1 MIAFD
6 NLATEKNNPASA
18 HIDEMTTLDM
28 ITLINREDQKAAL
41 SLVPILPQIAAAVD
55 LIADRLRRGGRLIY
69 CGAGTSG
76 RLGALDAAECPP
88 TYGTDPRQVTAII
101 AGGRPAMFAAQE
113 GAEDNMDAA
122 VADLQGLRLNRT
134 DILVGLS
141 ASGRAPYVV
150 SALRYARAQG
160 AATVS
165 VACSPDSLIAEAA
178 DISLTAVPG
187 PEIIAGSTRLKAGT
201 VQKLILNMLSTGAMI
216 RLGKVFGNRMVD
228 LQATNEKLA
237 ERARRIVSEVIGC
250 PAEESAHLLKKSDGN
265 AKLAILLGL
274 SKLSLEDAR
283 RILQETDG
291 HLKTALRIAQTRGG
305 ET

>member
-28 ITLINREDQKAAL
+28 MTLINREDQKAAL

-55 LIADRLRRGGRLIY
+55 LIADHLRRGGRLIY

-76 RLGALDAAECPP
+76 RLGVLDAAECPP

-113 GAEDNMDAA
+113 GAEDNKDAA
-122 VADLQGLRLNRT
+122 VADLQELQLNRA
-134 DILVGLS
+134 DVLVGLS
-141 ASGRAPYVV
+141 ASGRTPYVV
-150 SALRYARAQG
+150 SALRYAKAQG

-165 VACSPDSLIAEAA
+165 VACSPAAAIAAAA

-237 ERARRIVSEVIGC
+237 ERARRIVSEVTGC
-250 PAEESAHLLKKSDGN
+250 PAEESAQLLKKADGN

-274 SKLSLEDAR
+274 SKLLPEDAR

-291 HLKTALRIAQTRGG
+291 HLKAALRIAQTRGG

>member
-28 ITLINREDQKAAL
+28 MTLINREDQKAAL

-76 RLGALDAAECPP
+76 RLGVLDAAECPP

-113 GAEDNMDAA
+113 GAEDNKDAA
-122 VADLQGLRLNRT
+122 VADLQGLQLSRT
-134 DILVGLS
+134 DGLVGLS

-165 VACSPDSLIAEAA
+165 VACSPDSVIARAA

-237 ERARRIVSEVIGC
+237 ERARRIVSEVTGC
-250 PAEESAHLLKKSDGN
+250 PAEESAHLLDKAGGS

-274 SKLSLEDAR
+274 SKLSPEDAR
-283 RILQETDG
+283 RILQKTGG
-291 HLKTALRIAQTRGG
+291 HLKAALRIAQTRGG

>member
-1 MIAFD
+1 
-6 NLATEKNNPASA
+6 
-18 HIDEMTTLDM
+18 
-28 ITLINREDQKAAL
+28 
-41 SLVPILPQIAAAVD
+41 
-55 LIADRLRRGGRLIY
+55 
-69 CGAGTSG
+69 
-76 RLGALDAAECPP
+76 
-88 TYGTDPRQVTAII
+88 
-101 AGGRPAMFAAQE
+101 MFAAQE
-113 GAEDNMDAA
+113 GAEDNKDAA
-122 VADLQGLRLNRT
+122 VADLQGLQLSRT
-134 DILVGLS
+134 DGLVGLS

-165 VACSPDSLIAEAA
+165 VACSPDSVIARAA

-237 ERARRIVSEVIGC
+237 ERARRIVSEVTGC
-250 PAEESAHLLKKSDGN
+250 PAEESAHLLAKAGGS

-274 SKLSLEDAR
+274 SKLSPEDAR
-283 RILQETDG
+283 RILQKTGG
-291 HLKTALRIAQTRGG
+291 HLKAALRIAQTRGG

>member
-28 ITLINREDQKAAL
+28 MTLINREDQKAAL

-76 RLGALDAAECPP
+76 RLGVLDAAECPP

-113 GAEDNMDAA
+113 GAEDNKDAA
-122 VADLQGLRLNRT
+122 VADLQGLQLSRT
-134 DILVGLS
+134 DVLVGLS

-165 VACSPDSLIAEAA
+165 VACSPDSVIARAA

-237 ERARRIVSEVIGC
+237 ERARRIVSEVTGC
-250 PAEESAHLLKKSDGN
+250 PAEESAHLLDKAGGS

-274 SKLSLEDAR
+274 SKLSPEDAR
-283 RILQETDG
+283 RILQKTGG
-291 HLKTALRIAQTRGG
+291 HLKAALRIAQTRGG

>member
-55 LIADRLRRGGRLIY
+55 LIADRLQRGGRLIY

-76 RLGALDAAECPP
+76 RLGVLDAAECPP

-113 GAEDNMDAA
+113 GAEDNKDAA
-122 VADLQGLRLNRT
+122 VADLQGLQLNRA
-134 DILVGLS
+134 DVLVGLS

-165 VACSPDSLIAEAA
+165 VACSPGSVIARAA

-237 ERARRIVSEVIGC
+237 ERARRIVSEVTGC
-250 PAEESAHLLKKSDGN
+250 PAEESAHLLDKAGGS

-274 SKLSLEDAR
+274 SKLSPEDAQ
-283 RILQETDG
+283 RILQKTGG
-291 HLKTALRIAQTRGG
+291 HLKAALRIAQTRGG

>member
-28 ITLINREDQKAAL
+28 MTLINREDQKAAL

-76 RLGALDAAECPP
+76 RLGVLDAAECPP

-113 GAEDNMDAA
+113 GAEDNKDAA
-122 VADLQGLRLNRT
+122 VADLQGLQLSRT
-134 DILVGLS
+134 DGLVGLS

-165 VACSPDSLIAEAA
+165 VACSPDSVIARAA

-237 ERARRIVSEVIGC
+237 ERARRIVSEVTGC
-250 PAEESAHLLKKSDGN
+250 PAEESAHLLAKAGGS

-274 SKLSLEDAR
+274 SKLSPEDAR
-283 RILQETDG
+283 RILQKTGG
-291 HLKTALRIAQTRGG
+291 HLKAALRIAQTRGG

>member
-28 ITLINREDQKAAL
+28 MTLINREDQKAAL

-76 RLGALDAAECPP
+76 RLGVLDAAECPP

-113 GAEDNMDAA
+113 GAEDNKDAA
-122 VADLQGLRLNRT
+122 VADLQGLQLNRA
-134 DILVGLS
+134 DVLVGLS

-165 VACSPDSLIAEAA
+165 VACSPGSVIARAA

-237 ERARRIVSEVIGC
+237 ERARRIVSEVTGC
-250 PAEESAHLLKKSDGN
+250 PAEESAHLLDKAGGS

-274 SKLSLEDAR
+274 SKLSPEDAR
-283 RILQETDG
+283 RILQKTGG
-291 HLKTALRIAQTRGG
+291 HLKAALRIAQTRGG

>member
-41 SLVPILPQIAAAVD
+41 SLGPILPQIAAAVD

-76 RLGALDAAECPP
+76 RLGVLDAAECPP

-113 GAEDNMDAA
+113 GAEDNKDAA
-122 VADLQGLRLNRT
+122 VADLQELQLSRT
-134 DILVGLS
+134 DGLVGLS

-165 VACSPDSLIAEAA
+165 VACSPDSVIARAA

-237 ERARRIVSEVIGC
+237 ERARRIVSEVTDC
-250 PAEESAHLLKKSDGN
+250 PAEESAHLLDKAGGS

-274 SKLSLEDAR
+274 SKLSPEDAR
-283 RILQETDG
+283 RILQKTGG
-291 HLKTALRIAQTRGG
+291 HLKAALRIAQTRGG

>member
-28 ITLINREDQKAAL
+28 MTLINREDQKAAL

-76 RLGALDAAECPP
+76 RLGVLDAAECPP
-88 TYGTDPRQVTAII
+88 TYGTDPRQVMAII

-113 GAEDNMDAA
+113 GAEDNKDAA
-122 VADLQGLRLNRT
+122 VADLQGLQLSRT
-134 DILVGLS
+134 DGLVGLS

-165 VACSPDSLIAEAA
+165 VACSPDSVIARAA

-237 ERARRIVSEVIGC
+237 ERARRIVSEVTGC
-250 PAEESAHLLKKSDGN
+250 PAEESAHLLAKAGGS

-274 SKLSLEDAR
+274 SKLSPEDAR
-283 RILQETDG
+283 RILQKTGG
-291 HLKTALRIAQTRGG
+291 HLKAALRIAQTRGG

>member
-28 ITLINREDQKAAL
+28 MTLINREDQKAAL

-122 VADLQGLRLNRT
+122 VADLQGLRLNRA
-134 DILVGLS
+134 DVLVGLS

-165 VACSPDSLIAEAA
+165 VACSPGSAIARAA

-274 SKLSLEDAR
+274 SKLSPEDAR

-291 HLKTALRIAQTRGG
+291 HLKAALRIAQTRGG

>member
-28 ITLINREDQKAAL
+28 MTLINREDQKAAL

-55 LIADRLRRGGRLIY
+55 LIADHLRRGGRLIY

-76 RLGALDAAECPP
+76 RLGVLDAAECPP

-113 GAEDNMDAA
+113 GAEDNKDAA
-122 VADLQGLRLNRT
+122 VADLQELQLNRA
-134 DILVGLS
+134 DVLVGLS

-150 SALRYARAQG
+150 SALRYAKAQG

-165 VACSPDSLIAEAA
+165 VACSPDSVIARAA

-216 RLGKVFGNRMVD
+216 RRGKVFGNRMVD

-237 ERARRIVSEVIGC
+237 ERARRIVSEVTDC
-250 PAEESAHLLKKSDGN
+250 PAEESAQLLKKADGN

-274 SKLSLEDAR
+274 SKLLPEDAR

-291 HLKTALRIAQTRGG
+291 HLKAALRIAQTRGG

>member
-28 ITLINREDQKAAL
+28 MTLINREDQKAAL

-76 RLGALDAAECPP
+76 RLGVLDAAECPP

-113 GAEDNMDAA
+113 GAEDNKDAA
-122 VADLQGLRLNRT
+122 VADLQELQLSRT
-134 DILVGLS
+134 DGLVGLS

-165 VACSPDSLIAEAA
+165 VACSPDSVIARAA

-237 ERARRIVSEVIGC
+237 ERARRIVSEVTGC
-250 PAEESAHLLKKSDGN
+250 PAEESAHLLDKAGGS

-274 SKLSLEDAR
+274 SKLSPEDAR
-283 RILQETDG
+283 RILQKTGG
-291 HLKTALRIAQTRGG
+291 HLKAALRIAQTRGG

>member
-134 DILVGLS
+134 DVLVGLS

-165 VACSPDSLIAEAA
+165 VACSPDSLIADAA

-237 ERARRIVSEVIGC
+237 ERARRIVSEVTGC
-250 PAEESAHLLKKSDGN
+250 PAEESAHLLAKAGGS

-274 SKLSLEDAR
+274 SKLSPEDAR
-283 RILQETDG
+283 RILQKTGG
-291 HLKTALRIAQTRGG
+291 HLKAALRIAQTRGG

>member
-28 ITLINREDQKAAL
+28 MTLINREDQKAAL

-76 RLGALDAAECPP
+76 RLGVLDAAECPP

-101 AGGRPAMFAAQE
+101 AGGRPAMFAARE

-122 VADLQGLRLNRT
+122 VADLQGLQLSRT
-134 DILVGLS
+134 DGLVGLS

-237 ERARRIVSEVIGC
+237 ERARRIVSEVTGC
-250 PAEESAHLLKKSDGN
+250 PAEESAHLLDKAGGS
-265 AKLAILLGL
+265 AKLAILLRL
-274 SKLSLEDAR
+274 SKLSPEDAR
-283 RILQETDG
+283 RILQKTGG
-291 HLKTALRIAQTRGG
+291 HLKAALRIAQTRGG

>member
-6 NLATEKNNPASA
+6 NLATEKNNLASA

-28 ITLINREDQKAAL
+28 MTLINREDQKAAL

-76 RLGALDAAECPP
+76 RLGVLDAAECPP

-122 VADLQGLRLNRT
+122 VADLQGLQLNRA

-165 VACSPDSLIAEAA
+165 VACSPGSVIARAA

-237 ERARRIVSEVIGC
+237 ERARRIVSEVTGC
-250 PAEESAHLLKKSDGN
+250 PAEESAHLLDKAGGS

-274 SKLSLEDAR
+274 SKLSPEDAQ
-283 RILQETDG
+283 RILQKTGG
-291 HLKTALRIAQTRGG
+291 HLKAALRIAQTRGG

>member
-76 RLGALDAAECPP
+76 RLGVLDATECPP

-122 VADLQGLRLNRT
+122 VADLQELQLNRA
-134 DILVGLS
+134 DVLVGLS

-150 SALRYARAQG
+150 SALRYAGAQG

-165 VACSPDSLIAEAA
+165 VACSPGSVIARAA

-250 PAEESAHLLKKSDGN
+250 PAEESAHLLKKSDGS

-274 SKLSLEDAR
+274 SRLSPEDAR

-291 HLKTALRIAQTRGG
+291 HLKAALRIAQTRGG

>member
-28 ITLINREDQKAAL
+28 MTLINREDQKAAL

-55 LIADRLRRGGRLIY
+55 LIADHLRRGGRLIY

-76 RLGALDAAECPP
+76 RLGVLDAAECPP

-113 GAEDNMDAA
+113 GAEDNKDAA
-122 VADLQGLRLNRT
+122 VADLQELQLNRA
-134 DILVGLS
+134 DVLVGLS

-165 VACSPDSLIAEAA
+165 VACSPDSVIARAA

-237 ERARRIVSEVIGC
+237 ERARRIVSEVTGC
-250 PAEESAHLLKKSDGN
+250 PAEESAHLLAKAGGS

-274 SKLSLEDAR
+274 SKLSPEDAR
-283 RILQETDG
+283 RILQKTGG
-291 HLKTALRIAQTRGG
+291 HLKAALRIAQTRGG